1 MDKQI
6 SMHEI
11 LEACSKI
18 LIRCFVISIA
28 FLLFWFCIFL
38 IWGDFAF
45 EIHAKMFEIDRHDFD
60 LMNYYGMGFLKISA
74 YLLFLIPYISIKLI
88 LRKR

>member
-1 MDKQI
+1 MDNQI
-6 SMHEI
+6 GTHDF
-11 LEACSKI
+11 LETCSRI

-38 IWGDFAF
+38 IGGDFAF
-45 EIHAKMFEIDRHDFD
+45 GIHAKMFEIDRHDFD

-74 YLLFLIPYISIKLI
+74 YLLFLIPFISIKLI

>member
-6 SMHEI
+6 DLHEF
-11 LEACSKI
+11 LEMCSGI
-18 LIRCFVISIA
+18 LIRCFIIA
-28 FLLFWFCIFL
+28 VVFLLFWFCIFL
-38 IWGDFAF
+38 VGGDFAF
-45 EIHAKMFEIDRHDFD
+45 GIHAKIFEIDRHDFD